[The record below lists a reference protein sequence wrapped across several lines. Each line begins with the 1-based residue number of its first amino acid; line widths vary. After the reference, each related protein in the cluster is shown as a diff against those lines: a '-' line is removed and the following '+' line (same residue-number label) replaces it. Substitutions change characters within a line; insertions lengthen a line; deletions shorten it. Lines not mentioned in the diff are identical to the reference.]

1 MNFEVKFA
9 LTTLDSRTPS
19 FFVAEI
25 FRSGGLTFKR
35 VAADALRTDLEVKCA
50 TRQLINKLKLY

>member
-19 FFVAEI
+19 FFVSEI
-25 FRSGGLTFKR
+25 FRSSASSKEEA
-35 VAADALRTDLEVKCA
+35 VAALEVSLETKTA